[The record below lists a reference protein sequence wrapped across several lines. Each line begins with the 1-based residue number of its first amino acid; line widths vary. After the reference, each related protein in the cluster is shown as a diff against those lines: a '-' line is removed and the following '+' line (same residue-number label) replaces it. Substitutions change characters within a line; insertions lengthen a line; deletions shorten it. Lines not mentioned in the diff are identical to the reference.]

1 MSMFLIATAVGGIA
15 TALGY
20 RCSLQKV
27 NESAHENKQLEIA
40 ERPI

>member
-27 NESAHENKQLEIA
+27 NESPHENKRLEIA